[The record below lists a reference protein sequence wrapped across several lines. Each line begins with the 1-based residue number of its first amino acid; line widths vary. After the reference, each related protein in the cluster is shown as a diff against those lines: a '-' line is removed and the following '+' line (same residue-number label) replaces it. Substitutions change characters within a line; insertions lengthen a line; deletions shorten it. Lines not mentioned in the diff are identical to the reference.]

1 MRVSEYM
8 EQAELFKGVVAL
20 IEDANTIAIC
30 AHTSPDGDAIGSG
43 LALAEVIRTAWP
55 GKRVT
60 NLLADQDPV
69 PRIYRF
75 LPGSDTF
82 VHAVDYDVTPDLF
95 ICVDLSQ
102 MSRLADAEK
111 ICARAHHVAVLDHHP
126 SGERFWDAGVV
137 RPDAAATGVIISECC
152 LHSSRVLTPTIA
164 QNLLC
169 AIITDTGRF
178 QYQNADSEAFETA
191 SMLVEAGA
199 SPAEVALNVYQS
211 DRLAYVHLAARV
223 LARIQTFAEGR
234 IAYSFATAE
243 DIANAGVTLD
253 ELDGLI
259 DLVRCIEGTK
269 VALFLKE
276 VAGGKVRGNLRS
288 KCDLDVSGIARE
300 MGGGGHRAAAGFT
313 ASGTVDEVRAIVL
326 PKLCALFGDED
337 VVTASC
343 EADVR
348 GASR

>member
-1 MRVSEYM
+1 
-8 EQAELFKGVVAL
+8 
-20 IEDANTIAIC
+20 
-30 AHTSPDGDAIGSG
+30 
-43 LALAEVIRTAWP
+43 
-55 GKRVT
+55 
-60 NLLADQDPV
+60 V

-82 VHAVDYDVTPDLF
+82 VHAADYDVTPDLF

-102 MSRLADAEK
+102 MSRLADAEE

-137 RPDAAATGVIISECC
+137 RPDAAATGVIISEFC

-178 QYQNADSEAFETA
+178 QYQNADNEAFETA

-276 VAGGKVRGNLRS
+276 VDGGKVRGNLRS

-326 PKLCALFGDED
+326 PKLCALFDD
-337 VVTASC
+337 SAASSSALT
-343 EADVR
+343 ADVR

>member
-20 IEDANTIAIC
+20 IQDAKTIAIC

-60 NLLADQDPV
+60 NLLADKDPV

-82 VHAVDYDVTPDLF
+82 VHAADYDVTPDLF

-126 SGERFWDAGVV
+126 SNERFWDAGVV
-137 RPDAAATGVIISECC
+137 RPDAAATGVIISEFC

-199 SPAEVALNVYQS
+199 
-211 DRLAYVHLAARV
+211 
-223 LARIQTFAEGR
+223 
-234 IAYSFATAE
+234 
-243 DIANAGVTLD
+243 
-253 ELDGLI
+253 
-259 DLVRCIEGTK
+259 
-269 VALFLKE
+269 
-276 VAGGKVRGNLRS
+276 
-288 KCDLDVSGIARE
+288 
-300 MGGGGHRAAAGFT
+300 
-313 ASGTVDEVRAIVL
+313 
-326 PKLCALFGDED
+326 
-337 VVTASC
+337 
-343 EADVR
+343 
-348 GASR
+348 